1 MKNLD
6 KLQEDILDILNY
18 SKELIDESTCKDNIS
33 RQLCINII
41 VMAHSPIQQ
50 SGHASRYPDT

>member
-18 SKELIDESTCKDNIS
+18 SKEFIDESTCKDNI
-33 RQLCINII
+33 
-41 VMAHSPIQQ
+41 IQI
-50 SGHASRYPDT
+50 GRASCRERV